1 MTHLLTRTSLVAQ
14 PVFTKYPDCKYSN
27 TTLVGFGTLVCLNRQ
42 VSATRGWNIS
52 LLHKWERLCFF
63 IRPLRALLEHLA
75 VGDVAQRVT
84 DVPEYKASEVKM
96 GLPKVFIKR
105 LTSLLHH
112 PPHIYGHLGTGAL
125 FQKRVLAT
133 HARQLAKKR
142 ITFLVKVSLAPRPHN
157 TLPYHTISLII
168 DQPHHNMPY
177 PVFTCTWEQGVF

>member
-1 MTHLLTRTSLVAQ
+1 M
-14 PVFTKYPDCKYSN
+14 
-27 TTLVGFGTLVCLNRQ
+27 CLNGQ

-75 VGDVAQRVT
+75 VGDVAQRVA

-96 GLPKVFIKR
+96 MSYRCATLCVVQCNCCSVNFTGGGG
-105 LTSLLHH
+105 SLRFSIIIIMDIMDNVRNFLD
-112 PPHIYGHLGTGAL
+112 
-125 FQKRVLAT
+125 FS
-133 HARQLAKKR
+133 AR
-142 ITFLVKVSLAPRPHN
+142 LAPRPHN
-157 TLPYHTISLII
+157 TLPYHSLII